1 MSAIT
6 RARKLLSLIEKR
18 GAASAAGTQRN
29 QQSNKALEEE
39 VVLKGSGKA
48 IAKVLEMAVFFQG
61 DQTKGGPYKVRIRT
75 GGVGAVDDVVMDDG
89 GGDGEGK
96 GEQGEELE
104 ESRVRRVP
112 VVEVGVSLK

>member
-18 GAASAAGTQRN
+18 GAASAAGTQRK
-29 QQSNKALEEE
+29 QQLNKALEEE
-39 VVLKGSGKA
+39 VVLKGSGRA
-48 IAKVLEMAVFFQG
+48 IAKVLEMGVFFQA
-61 DQTKGGPYKVRIRT
+61 DQTKGGPYKVRVRT

-89 GGDGEGK
+89 GEEGGGKDGEG
-96 GEQGEELE
+96 EEVE
-104 ESRVRRVP
+104 ESRVRKVP